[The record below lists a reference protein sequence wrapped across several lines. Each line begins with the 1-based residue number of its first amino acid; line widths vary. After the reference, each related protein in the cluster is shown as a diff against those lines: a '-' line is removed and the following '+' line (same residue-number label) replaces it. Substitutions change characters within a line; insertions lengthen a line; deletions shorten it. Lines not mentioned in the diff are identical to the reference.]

1 MKMRDELHASY
12 SAFSRW
18 VHWLTLALFVGLF
31 LLGWY
36 RGLLPAE
43 MRGGALQLHKS
54 FGITVLILTMARLA
68 WRFAAGVPAV
78 PADIPVWQ
86 RFAARVS
93 HIVLYLLLLAQPMVG
108 WLWSSANTRVID
120 FYFLFQLP
128 WLIGPDKDLS
138 HTLGHLH
145 TLIADA
151 LLVVIGLH
159 AVAAL
164 YHHFVRRD
172 RVLLGMLKG

>member
-1 MKMRDELHASY
+1 MRDGLHASY

-31 LLGWY
+31 ALGWY
-36 RGLLPAE
+36 REVLPPD

-54 FGITVLILTMARLA
+54 FGITVLILTLARLG

-78 PADIPVWQ
+78 SDDLPQWQ
-86 RFAARVS
+86 KFAARVS
-93 HIVLYLLLLAQPMVG
+93 HILLYVLLLAQPLCG
-108 WLWSSANTRVID
+108 WLWSSAGTKPIN
-120 FYFLFQLP
+120 FYFLVQLP

-138 HTLGHLH
+138 RSLGNLH
-145 TLIADA
+145 GLIAYA
-151 LLVVIGLH
+151 LLAVIGLH
-159 AVAAL
+159 AAAAL

-172 RVLLGMLKG
+172 RVLLGMLRG